1 MVDMAGGI
9 QAFFGDDWDDAIDSL
24 KSAPGA
30 LGGVM
35 LSGLRQVRVVDAAAF
50 GLVIAGWVWII
61 GTYLHS
67 GTDQQAW
74 HVALGLLPL
83 ALWLLAGITGALIF
97 EIGGLGPRTMAYWES
112 YVLLLVFAVFG
123 VLSLRVALSPESRQ
137 IHRGAAGDTEPL
149 ELSRPLT

>member
-1 MVDMAGGI
+1 MVYMAGGI
-9 QAFFGDDWDDAIDSL
+9 QAFFGDGWDDAIDSL

-35 LSGLRQVRVVDAAAF
+35 LSGLRQVRAVDAAAF
-50 GLVIAGWVWII
+50 GLVIAGWLWIV
-61 GTYLHS
+61 GSYLHP
-67 GTDQQAW
+67 TDQQAW

-83 ALWLLAGITGALIF
+83 AFWLVAGIAGALIF

-112 YVLLLVFAVFG
+112 YVLILVFAVFG

-137 IHRGAAGDTEPL
+137 VHRGRSGDPAA
-149 ELSRPLT
+149 